1 MSIPALPVRPF
12 AASALV
18 QARRLRLRHLLQAGA
33 AVCLL
38 ALTAAP
44 GVAAPLTPG
53 AATPLISL
61 SDQHGKPVRV
71 DGGTERLLFTAE
83 RGVNDMVSKWL
94 STQPV
99 GLLERQRTVYVADIS
114 AMPAVV
120 TRMFALPKMREWP
133 FVVGLVREPA
143 EVHQVA
149 DVPRQPGAATVLRF
163 ADGRLTEIHLARS
176 ESQLRAALG
185 LGP

>member
-1 MSIPALPVRPF
+1 MSTPALPDRPR
-12 AASALV
+12 AASPTAPSSRLC
-18 QARRLRLRHLLQAGA
+18 RRRLLQAGIALSLLMLA
-33 AVCLL
+33 AG
-38 ALTAAP
+38 P
-44 GVAAPLTPG
+44 GAAAPLTPG
-53 AATPLISL
+53 ASTPVISL

-71 DGGTERLLFTAE
+71 DGSTERLLFTAE
-83 RGVNDMVSKWL
+83 RSVNDMVSKWL
-94 STQPV
+94 SAQPAGV
-99 GLLERQRTVYVADIS
+99 LERQRTVYVADIS

-133 FVVGLVREPA
+133 FVVGLVRESA
-143 EVHQVA
+143 DVHQVA

-163 ADGRLTEIHLARS
+163 VDGRLTEIHLARN